1 MISKMIKIF
10 IQKKLRKYG
19 WVAVHEKDLIAME
32 ENVRN
37 LRRYVCDLSSFGYE
51 RVLRLGELVEDK

>member
-1 MISKMIKIF
+1 MIVKRLKSF
-10 IQKKLRKYG
+10 IQKRLRKYG

-37 LRRYVCDLSSFGYE
+37 LRRRVCDLSSFGYE
-51 RVLRLGELVEDK
+51 RVLRLGELKED